1 MHLKI
6 SIFFIYMPAELE
18 KNLKL
23 YLYEPSINIVIVD
36 KTIKDNWIDV
46 ELDSNW
52 LATCMA
58 H

>member
-18 KNLKL
+18 KKNLKL

-46 ELDSNW
+46 ELDLN
-52 LATCMA
+52 
-58 H
+58 